1 MLEEEVIHRPGSAHV
16 ATTALL
22 IRAHVGDQFRLHRLL
37 GYLGTSVL
45 VIPHLRTSLYGP
57 HCGQGP
63 LVYSGCSRASD
74 VDLASRL
81 HTSPPSS
88 AFDFV
93 SSQLT
98 GIFCPT

>member
-45 VIPHLRTSLYGP
+45 VVPHPRQAFTARIVGRA
-57 HCGQGP
+57 P
-63 LVYSGCSRASD
+63 LS
-74 VDLASRL
+74 
-81 HTSPPSS
+81 T
-88 AFDFV
+88 
-93 SSQLT
+93 LT
-98 GIFCPT
+98 AVGRVMLI